1 MRLYL
6 SQPHP
11 QILLQQIANFVYLA
25 LINDKLEA
33 FSQISLI
40 IVHSNQILDP
50 NLLIFQ
56 PSVQV
61 DEGKML
67 EWEDIRG
74 QCFLFQG
81 VDEFLDQLLGALVKT
96 FFFAIHCLIITAP
109 KIEWQMDL
117 LLTSYLF

>member
-11 QILLQQIANFVYLA
+11 QILLQQVANFVYLA

-56 PSVQV
+56 PSV
-61 DEGKML
+61 
-67 EWEDIRG
+67 
-74 QCFLFQG
+74 
-81 VDEFLDQLLGALVKT
+81 
-96 FFFAIHCLIITAP
+96 
-109 KIEWQMDL
+109 
-117 LLTSYLF
+117 